1 MLKNLG
7 IIIAC
12 ERPLIWDCA
21 GSGAL
26 SRSKYILIKLDISIG
41 CYFTVCRAKFSAEI
55 GPVLPENEGTRC
67 GLHRTATPFFVLPF
81 HHTYNPTTMVREKT
95 ISDDLRK
102 VILNMA
108 RHFDVAAIHHYTGCS
123 AQSIRQFLGLAIVC
137 KLGWKNNYQGI
148 KRVSHRKREN

>member
-55 GPVLPENEGTRC
+55 GRERGDTVWVSSHSHTLLRSSLPPPSR
-67 GLHRTATPFFVLPF
+67 L
-81 HHTYNPTTMVREKT
+81 
-95 ISDDLRK
+95 
-102 VILNMA
+102 
-108 RHFDVAAIHHYTGCS
+108 
-123 AQSIRQFLGLAIVC
+123 
-137 KLGWKNNYQGI
+137 
-148 KRVSHRKREN
+148 